1 MSLLSSCTSLHVP
14 PITGSGTYTCLMEC
28 LTVVAF
34 LWRSCMRSQAMRPDG
49 CDVQEAPPFEIP
61 LDASRQPGSSFA
73 GYVSMTVLPQH
84 VSSRTK
90 IDKLAWVLLTLQAQL
105 HTSIKD
111 FKVRALPVQ
120 SFLHVR
126 CCCLIYH
133 RLLPLCL
140 QTGEVVLKTRA
151 RQVNGPVA

>member
-1 MSLLSSCTSLHVP
+1 M
-14 PITGSGTYTCLMEC
+14 CLIKC
-28 LTVVAF
+28 LTVIAF
-34 LWRSCMRSQAMRPDG
+34 MWRSCMHSKAMRSDA
-49 CDVQEAPPFEIP
+49 CNVQEAPPFGIP

-84 VSSRTK
+84 LSSPTK

-111 FKVRALPVQ
+111 FKVCPLPMQ

-126 CCCLIYH
+126 CCCLLH
-133 RLLPLCL
+133 QRLLPLCL
-140 QTGEVVLKTRA
+140 KSGEGVFKTPA
-151 RQVNGPVA
+151 RQVKWPVAWEDLI